1 LTEEIN
7 NLIKDGVKVHQDPC
21 STCGSDT
28 GPTAAHGPVRV
39 NMHSRYHK
47 WLGKESRKCAPGKV
61 TTLSFSK
68 EFAAVVVS
76 TDKALAYFAAHPE
89 MVLEL
94 LELYY
99 KGSAFALKQVA

>member
-1 LTEEIN
+1 MAGKGKQEMRS
-7 NLIKDGVKVHQDPC
+7 GQ
-21 STCGSDT
+21 G
-28 GPTAAHGPVRV
+28 
-39 NMHSRYHK
+39 YHP
-47 WLGKESRKCAPGKV
+47 L
-61 TTLSFSK
+61 SK